1 MLKKVAASTAVLA
14 LLNVSLASCS
24 SGKLT
29 TQETCNFINGQ
40 VAEKNLEQKA
50 DDVSEQVF
58 AGDTK
63 EYARIMNEFEAILTD
78 AASRSKDQKLVDAL
92 NATATQNH
100 EAAELMAQGTSENVT
115 EISEKIAALETDEA
129 SEATAY
135 LDESCPDMA
144 SFS

>member
-1 MLKKVAASTAVLA
+1 MLKKVAANTTVLA
-14 LLNVSLASCS
+14 LLTLSLASCS

-29 TQETCNFINGQ
+29 TQETCNYINGQ

-58 AGDTK
+58 AGETK
-63 EYARIMNEFEAILTD
+63 EYAKIMNEFEAILTEG
-78 AASRSKDQKLVDAL
+78 ASRSKDKKLVDAL
-92 NATATQNH
+92 NAASAQNH